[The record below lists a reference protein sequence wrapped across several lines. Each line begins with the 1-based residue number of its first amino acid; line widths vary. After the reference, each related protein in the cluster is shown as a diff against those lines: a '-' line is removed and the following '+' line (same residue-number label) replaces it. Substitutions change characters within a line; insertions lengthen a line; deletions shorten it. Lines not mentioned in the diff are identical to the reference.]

1 LYNYNSIAFLAYRQ
15 RSYTNMPL
23 PEDKAVVETSDA
35 LVKTLRGAFGT
46 PESYRPGQSSIVSM
60 LSNYSTNV

>member
-1 LYNYNSIAFLAYRQ
+1 
-15 RSYTNMPL
+15 MPL

-46 PESYRPGQSSIVSM
+46 PESYRPGQIPTISM
-60 LSNYSTNV
+60 FPNYQTNI